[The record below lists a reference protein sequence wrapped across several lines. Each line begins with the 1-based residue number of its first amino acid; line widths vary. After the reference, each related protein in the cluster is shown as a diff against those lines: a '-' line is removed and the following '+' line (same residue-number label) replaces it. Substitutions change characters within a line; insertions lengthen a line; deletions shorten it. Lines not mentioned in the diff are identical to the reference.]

1 MANKLDLQNGYGCN
15 EEQIAV
21 FEETFQILDKDS
33 NGFITL
39 QEIKEVMNSLG
50 KHKFNASLH
59 FYLFANNLL
68 LIVPF

>member
-1 MANKLDLQNGYGCN
+1 MIIIQYFFYLKNAKMVNKFDLQNGYEIN

-33 NGFITL
+33 NGYITL

-50 KHKFNASLH
+50 
-59 FYLFANNLL
+59 
-68 LIVPF
+68 I

>member
-1 MANKLDLQNGYGCN
+1 MINKFDLQNGYEIN

-33 NGFITL
+33 NGYITL

-50 KHKFNASLH
+50 
-59 FYLFANNLL
+59 
-68 LIVPF
+68 I